1 MIKILQTAETL
12 GTSKEMSNPMF
23 QKRSNERLSFRKIS
37 LPFFTI
43 ILGIILCSIPF
54 LSRAS
59 HGQSPVSDIDHLGM
73 GTFSGNYTQSTT
85 DHVWLVFNANAGDVI
100 NVNLNTA
107 YQSLFWLYQSNTG
120 CIQVGN
126 SAANSCMTAKQQNG
140 PSNISS
146 YNINITST
154 GQYAIQADSY
164 VGQSGSYTIILSGST
179 ATSSL
184 CIPTAPTF
192 TTVPSNITANSISG
206 TSSVVNY
213 DVVASSGV
221 LSYSLS
227 GATVRTGSGT
237 GNGTFF
243 NVGVTNVS
251 VTTNSC
257 GTTATTNFSVTVY
270 PPATALN
277 FDGQN
282 DFVTIPHSADLN
294 SVNLT
299 VEAWIKTSNQSASNG
314 STNFSRG
321 IVNKYFSASGNGYNV
336 FIDGGKVYAWY
347 FGVTSNVFDSN
358 NNFSST
364 TNVADNNWHRVTFTV
379 DNSGGKIYID
389 GVLESSRGWS
399 GAPSVASTTQPLS
412 IGIYPT
418 STNLIPLNQ
427 TIFDGSIDEVRIW
440 NRSLCLGEIQ
450 NNIRELSLPQT
461 GLLAYYKLNQGFVN
475 ANNLSITT
483 LTDLSGNNR
492 TGTLSGFALSGLTSN
507 WVAGTVT
514 GISSTFIS
522 PIVTS
527 SNNGPVNTGSTINLA
542 ATGTGTFSW
551 TGPNGFS
558 SMLQNPII
566 TNATSINA
574 GTYTV
579 IFTNAQGCLATATTS
594 VVVNSLPA
602 GALNFDGLNDKVG
615 IPTLIANSQNFT
627 VEGWVKFSGTNY
639 GAIYSE
645 TTPGD
650 NNPMFSM
657 IANSNGTGF
666 EIVLRNGSQ
675 IGLVVGTTI
684 GKLTLNEWTHVAFAR
699 TSATTAQLY
708 INGNKTDD
716 FTFNNPN
723 FIAVSKGNIGV
734 RERAYEDGF
743 FKGSIDELRIWT
755 RALCGG
761 ELVNNL
767 NGEIS
772 LQQNGLAAYYKFNQG
787 FVNANNSTVTTLTD
801 LSGNNRTGTLS
812 GFALTGLTSNWVAG
826 TVTGTSLAF
835 SIPTP
840 TISANGPTTF
850 CPSGSVTLTASSGVS
865 YLWSNGAT
873 TSSINVT
880 STGSYSVTVTNSQGC
895 SATANATSVV
905 VQDLVNPTI
914 TLNGAAT
921 VQHAAFTLYT
931 DLGAVATD
939 NCSAT
944 LATTGVVNANIPAT
958 YTLTYTATDAS
969 GNSTTAT
976 RTIIVQDVIAPIVK
990 TKNIT
995 AQLNASG
1002 NVTITPQQVDNGS
1015 SDNSGTVTLSLD
1027 KTTFT
1032 CSDIINIVAN
1042 CPIDANYVSN
1052 PTNANSG
1059 PNGQTFIALSSG
1071 SLEKIDVISANPIQI
1086 RLREY
1091 VSDNLIDA
1099 FTGSILAISNSADGF
1114 NTYPGFTSFHFPN
1127 PPQIQA
1133 GTKYIFEI
1141 VGIGIAYHKIPGAY
1155 ADGTAVSSTNIGF
1168 TRDIPF
1174 KTFVCPSSNEV
1185 TLTATD
1191 ASGNSSTASAIVTV
1205 VDQIAPTIVSKPIS
1219 VTLTA
1224 NGTVSITPQ
1233 QVLQSGTDNCSGTIT
1248 YTLNKSVFGAQDA
1261 INSPVT
1267 VQLTGTDASGNA
1279 TTVPV
1284 QVTVID
1290 PVPVVITQNITIQLG
1305 PNGQANITPSQVDN
1319 GSSSVVGLALEG
1331 GLALS
1336 KSTFDCTNL
1345 GTNTVTLTATSSLGS
1360 TASATAV
1367 VTVEDNIAPSALTKN
1382 ITVQLDAAGNASIT
1396 ATDVN
1401 NGSTD
1406 NCSIATLTVSASTF
1420 TGANLGPNTVTLTV
1434 TDVSGNVSTATALVI
1449 VEDKISPVITSTQA
1463 NVIVPID
1470 AVNSPVILVNY
1481 AGNATATDN
1490 STSPSNIVITQTPVA
1505 GVILVQNV
1513 PLTVTLTATDASGNF
1528 ATQTFSVTALDQ
1540 TAPIVITQN
1549 ITVNLSAAGNAT
1561 ITAAQVDNGST
1572 DNVGIASIT
1581 LDKTSFS
1588 CANVGDNVVKLTVTD
1603 ASGNAAFAT
1612 ATVTVKDVTAP
1623 TITAPS
1629 SLTVNTDLNNCSAV
1643 VNYVTPTAADNCSVV
1658 TSANVVHVLNR
1669 GQQFFDFANNR
1680 FEAQNSP
1687 GLPLTFMP
1695 TDGQKMAVFL
1705 QNSGSTHYLYQNV
1718 SLPASGPILLTYDL
1732 KYTNHAGGFSTNQ
1745 FIAVQI
1751 RNASTNALL
1760 RTVFTT
1766 SPGSPAVTPMT
1777 SYSFNISEFA
1787 GQNVRLQ
1794 LVDATINSFF
1804 FDVLLDN
1811 VKITGSNLVNGS
1823 FESDYTAWTAFSSN
1837 SASGTWGIG
1846 YGPGTTMVQTAGLPS
1861 GSVFPIGLTL
1871 NTFKATDASG
1881 NVSNASFTVTV
1892 EDNQLPSVIVQNR
1905 TIQLN
1910 GLGNATITAAD
1921 INNGSTDNCGIA
1933 TIVLSKTSF
1942 DCTNV
1947 GANTVTLTVTDVNGN
1962 LSTATAVVTVE
1973 DNIAPIVFTQNRTI
1987 QLNATGNATITAAEI
2002 NNGSTDNC
2010 SIASIALSKTAF
2022 DCTNVG
2028 ANTVTLTLTDV
2039 NGNVSTATAVVTV
2052 EDNIAPIVFTQ
2063 NRTIQLNATGNATI
2077 TAAEIN
2083 NGSTDNC
2090 SIASIAL
2097 SKTSF
2102 DCTNVGANTVTL
2114 TVTDVNGNVSTATA
2128 IVTVEDNI
2136 APIVIVQNRT
2146 IQLNATGN
2154 ATITAADINNGSTDN
2169 CSIAS
2174 IALSK
2179 TSFDCTNVGANTVT
2193 LTVTD
2198 VNGNVSTATAVVTV
2212 EDNTAPIVITRNRT
2226 IQLNATGNATI
2237 TAADINNGST
2247 DNCSIASIALSKT
2260 AFDCSNVG
2268 ANTVTLTVT
2277 DVNGNVSTATAVVTV
2292 EDKIAPI
2299 VITQNLTIPLSGGT
2313 ATITAAQLNNGS
2325 TDNCGIASMTID
2337 KTSFDCGKIGN
2348 HTVTLIVTDIHGN
2361 VASKTATVTIVGEL
2375 TSSSIASIPTS
2386 STFTG
2391 GVSTNLYLGY
2401 GAQSTTLQV
2410 SNMVVGGNGTNPRF
2424 YTYSWTGLASS
2435 QLSST
2440 TSGSPVFTPTA
2451 GGYYTFNVLVTNK
2464 YGCTTSATIS
2474 ICVKDIR
2481 EVDKK
2486 GKYTGKVFICH
2497 APPGNPSNNNTLSIS
2512 VNAVAS
2518 HLSQHSEDR
2527 LGSCSDAPCAAPSNM
2542 MMSNNSTDGAATK
2555 EGKIELSLQNTELVA
2570 YPNPFSQNTTVS
2582 FKLPYT
2588 EEVAVL
2594 EMYDMRGVKIQSLFN
2609 GPANANQTYE
2619 VKFNGQEISAGSYTF
2634 RLITS
2639 KEVKIFKVVM
2649 NTN

>member
-1 MIKILQTAETL
+1 MKNIQYTAQKIKLYVLILVGFSVLSVNSTNAQSVYDNSKLRFGSGSEASINNTGNLQQPFYYNAVQALWRKLTFSSFSLDNAFALGGVKTDEWNVNGNIIQNPVLSNQTLDVSGYVST
-12 GTSKEMSNPMF
+12 GIN
-23 QKRSNERLSFRKIS
+23 RGYG
-37 LPFFTI
+37 TI
-43 ILGIILCSIPF
+43 ISTGNTTVNGQLMEVRNTYILPQSSAYIKVTSRVRNVSSTLMENVRIWIGTRDDWVGATDSPNKQKGNLVNGAFVQVPNATTRSSAVQITSGSEGVLFYTNSTKGNTVINSCCSFINVINQNP
-54 LSRAS
+54 L
-59 HGQSPVSDIDHLGM
+59 
-73 GTFSGNYTQSTT
+73 TSTT
-85 DHVWLVFNANAGDVI
+85 NITNDGSYAFYVRLNDLPVGATDEFSWYYAAGEIGNLPDIIADVAAVSGAVNNISYAAAEFRATTTISSTGYWLV
-100 NVNLNTA
+100 
-107 YQSLFWLYQSNTG
+107 
-120 CIQVGN
+120 
-126 SAANSCMTAKQQNG
+126 
-140 PSNISS
+140 
-146 YNINITST
+146 
-154 GQYAIQADSY
+154 
-164 VGQSGSYTIILSGST
+164 
-179 ATSSL
+179 
-184 CIPTAPTF
+184 APR
-192 TTVPSNITANSISG
+192 N
-206 TSSVVNY
+206 SVVPTPAQIKLGVNY
-213 DVVASSGV
+213 GSVTIASSG
-221 LSYSLS
+221 S
-227 GATVRTGSGT
+227 GAMVANVEKTFNLTGLTQNSLYDLY
-237 GNGTFF
+237 F
-243 NVGVTNVS
+243 VS
-251 VTTNSC
+251 QENINQVFSSVLAAPF
-257 GTTATTNFSVTVY
+257 ATLAA

-399 GAPSVASTTQPLS
+399 GAPSAASTTQPLS

-427 TIFDGSIDEVRIW
+427 TIFDGSIDEVRVW
-440 NRSLCLGEIQ
+440 NRALCLGEIQ
-450 NNIRELSLPQT
+450 NNIRELYLPQT

-475 ANNLSITT
+475 ANNSSITT

-492 TGTLSGFALSGLTSN
+492 TGTLSGFALSGSTSN
-507 WVAGTVT
+507 WVE
-514 GISSTFIS
+514 GI
-522 PIVTS
+522 
-527 SNNGPVNTGSTINLA
+527 
-542 ATGTGTFSW
+542 
-551 TGPNGFS
+551 
-558 SMLQNPII
+558 
-566 TNATSINA
+566 
-574 GTYTV
+574 
-579 IFTNAQGCLATATTS
+579 
-594 VVVNSLPA
+594 
-602 GALNFDGLNDKVG
+602 
-615 IPTLIANSQNFT
+615 
-627 VEGWVKFSGTNY
+627 
-639 GAIYSE
+639 
-645 TTPGD
+645 
-650 NNPMFSM
+650 
-657 IANSNGTGF
+657 
-666 EIVLRNGSQ
+666 
-675 IGLVVGTTI
+675 
-684 GKLTLNEWTHVAFAR
+684 
-699 TSATTAQLY
+699 
-708 INGNKTDD
+708 
-716 FTFNNPN
+716 
-723 FIAVSKGNIGV
+723 
-734 RERAYEDGF
+734 
-743 FKGSIDELRIWT
+743 
-755 RALCGG
+755 
-761 ELVNNL
+761 
-767 NGEIS
+767 
-772 LQQNGLAAYYKFNQG
+772 
-787 FVNANNSTVTTLTD
+787 
-801 LSGNNRTGTLS
+801 
-812 GFALTGLTSNWVAG
+812 
-826 TVTGTSLAF
+826 VTGTSAAF
-835 SIPTP
+835 SIPAP
-840 TISANGPTTF
+840 TITANGPTTF
-850 CPSGSVTLTASSGVS
+850 CPSGSVVLTASSGVS

-873 TSSINVT
+873 SQSINAT
-880 STGSYSVTVTNSQGC
+880 AAGNYSVTVTNASGC
-895 SATANATSVV
+895 SATANATSIVI
-905 VQDLVNPTI
+905 QDLVNPTI
-914 TLNGAAT
+914 TLNGST
-921 VQHAAFTLYT
+921 SVTHTAFTPYV

-939 NCSAT
+939 NCLAT

-969 GNSTTAT
+969 GNSTIAT
-976 RTIIVQDVIAPIVK
+976 RTIIVQDVIPPVAIA
-990 TKNIT
+990 KNII

-1002 NVTITPQQVDNGS
+1002 NVTITPSQVDNGSSDNSGGFTLSFASPDLVETFNNSTYSNKLQAVGTNNWLSGQAGTNGLNGQLVIKKTASGRTYIATTAADYITKDFVMTVVYSNTNVVSGGDILSFVGIGNPFITDGNSEPSTAIFLRQHNNANFGADGVMSRLNNTNRLYNQGITRIGEGLNRIRITKTGNILTFLLDRGNTGTFTSTATFDVSSATANQLTASNSYLFFGSGSTNFMVNSFEVSGGNGTPGVYSCANIGPNNVVLNVTDPSGNSSSTAAIITVVDQIAPSIVLNGAASITHTAFTPYLDLGAVATDNCSATLVTTGTVNTDIPATYTITYTATDASGNATTATRTVVVRDVTAPVVITKNITVALDATGNVSTTPAQVDNGS
-1015 SDNSGTVTLSLD
+1015 SDNSGTINLSLD
-1027 KTTFT
+1027 KTTFN
-1032 CSDIINIVAN
+1032 CSNL
-1042 CPIDANYVSN
+1042 
-1052 PTNANSG
+1052 G
-1059 PNGQTFIALSSG
+1059 PNPVTLSAIDPSG
-1071 SLEKIDVISANPIQI
+1071 NTNITTPAGVIGSWNFGSANPLKDLTGNWGDLIISGTASISNGFLDVNTGNSMARTSSYTGATI
-1086 RLREY
+1086 RSKTLISY
-1091 VSDNLIDA
+1091 VSLDDINARAGSALTIDRINSDVFDGIIYA
-1099 FTGSILAISNSADGF
+1099 EGQPNRWMNGSSNALRYQVL
-1114 NTYPGFTSFHFPN
+1114 NPGFAETAPNQLVQVALTYEEKPSNQVLISFYRNGVFYGSYTSNNFATWSAGDAEMIFGARHFAN
-1127 PPQIQA
+1127 GSQIGSMDAKIQKA
-1133 GTKYIFEI
+1133 MIFNRALTQLEI
-1141 VGIGIAYHKIPGAY
+1141 QNLY
-1155 ADGTAVSSTNIGF
+1155 SST
-1168 TRDIPF
+1168 
-1174 KTFVCPSSNEV
+1174 SN
-1185 TLTATD
+1185 
-1191 ASGNSSTASAIVTV
+1191 AIVTV
-1205 VDQIAPTIVSKPIS
+1205 VDQIAPIIVSKPVS
-1219 VTLTA
+1219 VTLTS

-1233 QVLQSGTDNCSGTIT
+1233 QVIQSGTDNCSGTIT
-1248 YTLNKSVFGAQDA
+1248 YTLSQSTFGATDA

-1267 VQLTGTDASGNA
+1267 IQLTGTDASGNA

-1290 PVPVVITQNITIQLG
+1290 PVPVVFTQNITIQLG
-1305 PNGQANITPSQVDN
+1305 ANGQATITPSQVDN

-1367 VTVEDNIAPSALTKN
+1367 VTVIDNIAP
-1382 ITVQLDAAGNASIT
+1382 I
-1396 ATDVN
+1396 
-1401 NGSTD
+1401 
-1406 NCSIATLTVSASTF
+1406 
-1420 TGANLGPNTVTLTV
+1420 
-1434 TDVSGNVSTATALVI
+1434 VI
-1449 VEDKISPVITSTQA
+1449 V
-1463 NVIVPID
+1463 
-1470 AVNSPVILVNY
+1470 L
-1481 AGNATATDN
+1481 
-1490 STSPSNIVITQTPVA
+1490 
-1505 GVILVQNV
+1505 
-1513 PLTVTLTATDASGNF
+1513 
-1528 ATQTFSVTALDQ
+1528 
-1540 TAPIVITQN
+1540 
-1549 ITVNLSAAGNAT
+1549 
-1561 ITAAQVDNGST
+1561 
-1572 DNVGIASIT
+1572 
-1581 LDKTSFS
+1581 
-1588 CANVGDNVVKLTVTD
+1588 
-1603 ASGNAAFAT
+1603 
-1612 ATVTVKDVTAP
+1612 
-1623 TITAPS
+1623 
-1629 SLTVNTDLNNCSAV
+1629 
-1643 VNYVTPTAADNCSVV
+1643 
-1658 TSANVVHVLNR
+1658 
-1669 GQQFFDFANNR
+1669 
-1680 FEAQNSP
+1680 
-1687 GLPLTFMP
+1687 
-1695 TDGQKMAVFL
+1695 
-1705 QNSGSTHYLYQNV
+1705 
-1718 SLPASGPILLTYDL
+1718 
-1732 KYTNHAGGFSTNQ
+1732 
-1745 FIAVQI
+1745 
-1751 RNASTNALL
+1751 
-1760 RTVFTT
+1760 
-1766 SPGSPAVTPMT
+1766 
-1777 SYSFNISEFA
+1777 
-1787 GQNVRLQ
+1787 
-1794 LVDATINSFF
+1794 
-1804 FDVLLDN
+1804 
-1811 VKITGSNLVNGS
+1811 
-1823 FESDYTAWTAFSSN
+1823 
-1837 SASGTWGIG
+1837 
-1846 YGPGTTMVQTAGLPS
+1846 
-1861 GSVFPIGLTL
+1861 
-1871 NTFKATDASG
+1871 
-1881 NVSNASFTVTV
+1881 
-1892 EDNQLPSVIVQNR
+1892 NR

-1910 GLGNATITAAD
+1910 ATGNATITAAD
-1921 INNGSTDNCGIA
+1921 INNGSTDNCSIA
-1933 TIVLSKTSF
+1933 SITLSKTAF

-1962 LSTATAVVTVE
+1962 VSSATAVVTVE

-1987 QLNATGNATITAAEI
+1987 QLNATGNATITGADI

-2010 SIASIALSKTAF
+2010 GI
-2022 DCTNVG
+2022 
-2028 ANTVTLTLTDV
+2028 
-2039 NGNVSTATAVVTV
+2039 
-2052 EDNIAPIVFTQ
+2052 
-2063 NRTIQLNATGNATI
+2063 ATI
-2077 TAAEIN
+2077 V
-2083 NGSTDNC
+2083 
-2090 SIASIAL
+2090 L

-2146 IQLNATGN
+2146 IQLNTTGN

-2179 TSFDCTNVGANTVT
+2179 TAFDCTNVGANTVT

-2212 EDNTAPIVITRNRT
+2212 EDNTAPIVFTQNKTIQLNATGNATITAADINNGSTDNCSIASITLSKTAFDCTNVGANTVTLTVTDIHGNVSTATAVVTVGDNIAPIVFTQNRTIQLNATGNATITAAEINNGSTDNCSIASITLSKTAFDCTNVGANTVTLTVTDIHGNVSTATAVVTVEDNIAPIVFTQNRTIQLNAAGTATITAAEINNGSTDNCSIASIALSKTAFDCTNVGANTVTLTVTDVNGNVSTATAVVTVEDKIAPIVFTQNRTIQLNAAGTATITAAEINNGSTDNCSIASIALSKTAFDCTNVGANTVTLTVTDIHGNVSTATAVVTVEDNIAPIVFTQNRT

-2247 DNCSIASIALSKT
+2247 DNCSIASNTLSKT
-2260 AFDCSNVG
+2260 AFDCTNVG

-2348 HTVTLIVTDIHGN
+2348 HTVTLTVTDIHGN

-2424 YTYSWTGLASS
+2424 YTYVWTGSASS

-2440 TSGSPVFTPTA
+2440 TSMSPVFTPTA

-2486 GKYTGKVFICH
+2486 GKFTGKVFICH

-2609 GPANANQTYE
+2609 GSANANQTYE

-2649 NTN
+2649 STN

>member
-1 MIKILQTAETL
+1 MKNVQIIIHKLKYSTLILLSILTFGFSSTKAQSVYDNSKLRFGTGVEASVNNTGNLQQPFYYNSIQALWRQLTYANYSLDNAFALGGDKTNEWNINGNIIQNPVLANQTL
-12 GTSKEMSNPMF
+12 NTSGYVSTGPNKGYG
-23 QKRSNERLSFRKIS
+23 
-37 LPFFTI
+37 TI
-43 ILGIILCSIPF
+43 ISTGNITVNGQLMEVRNTYILPQSSAYIKVTSRVRNVSSALMENVRIWIGTRDDWVGDTDVPNKQKGNLVNGAFVQVPNATTRSSAIQITSGAEGVLFYTNSTKGNTVVNSCCSFINVINQNP
-54 LSRAS
+54 L
-59 HGQSPVSDIDHLGM
+59 
-73 GTFSGNYTQSTT
+73 TSTT
-85 DHVWLVFNANAGDVI
+85 NITNDGSYAFYVRLNDLPVGSSDEFSWYYAAGEIGNLPDIIADVAAVSGAVSNISYTTADFKATTSINSIGYWLVAPR
-100 NVNLNTA
+100 
-107 YQSLFWLYQSNTG
+107 
-120 CIQVGN
+120 N
-126 SAANSCMTAKQQNG
+126 SAA
-140 PSNISS
+140 
-146 YNINITST
+146 
-154 GQYAIQADSY
+154 
-164 VGQSGSYTIILSGST
+164 
-179 ATSSL
+179 
-184 CIPTAPTF
+184 PTASQIKLGVNYGAVT
-192 TTVPSNITANSISG
+192 ITANGSG
-206 TSSVVNY
+206 SMLANVEKTFNLSGLTQGSLYDLYFVSQENTNQVFSSVL
-213 DVVASSGV
+213 AAPF
-221 LSYSLS
+221 
-227 GATVRTGSGT
+227 ATL
-237 GNGTFF
+237 
-243 NVGVTNVS
+243 
-251 VTTNSC
+251 
-257 GTTATTNFSVTVY
+257 AAL
-270 PPATALN
+270 PATALN

-282 DFVTIPHSADLN
+282 DFITIPHNAAFN
-294 SVNLT
+294 TPNLT
-299 VEAWIKTSNQSASNG
+299 VEAWIKTTNTSISNG

-321 IVNKYFSASGNGYNV
+321 IANKYLSASLNGWNLY
-336 FIDGGKVYAWY
+336 IDGGRIHAWY
-347 FGVTSNVFDSN
+347 FGNATNIYEPNLFK
-358 NNFSST
+358 ST
-364 TNVADNNWHRVTFTV
+364 TNVADNNWHRITFTV
-379 DNSGGKIYID
+379 DASGGKIYID
-389 GVLESSRGWS
+389 GVLESTRGWS
-399 GAPSVASTTQPLS
+399 GAPSTTTTTQNVS
-412 IGIYPT
+412 VGVYPT
-418 STNLIPLNQ
+418 PNLPLNQ
-427 TIFDGSIDEVRIW
+427 TVFDGSIDEVRIW
-440 NRSLCLGEIQ
+440 NRALCLGEIQ

-461 GLLAYYKLNQGFVN
+461 GLLAYYKLNQGLVSS
-475 ANNLSITT
+475 NNLSITT

-492 TGTLSGFALSGLTSN
+492 TGTLSNFALTGSTSN
-507 WVAGTVT
+507 WV
-514 GISSTFIS
+514 
-522 PIVTS
+522 
-527 SNNGPVNTGSTINLA
+527 
-542 ATGTGTFSW
+542 
-551 TGPNGFS
+551 
-558 SMLQNPII
+558 
-566 TNATSINA
+566 
-574 GTYTV
+574 
-579 IFTNAQGCLATATTS
+579 
-594 VVVNSLPA
+594 
-602 GALNFDGLNDKVG
+602 
-615 IPTLIANSQNFT
+615 
-627 VEGWVKFSGTNY
+627 E
-639 GAIYSE
+639 
-645 TTPGD
+645 
-650 NNPMFSM
+650 
-657 IANSNGTGF
+657 
-666 EIVLRNGSQ
+666 
-675 IGLVVGTTI
+675 
-684 GKLTLNEWTHVAFAR
+684 
-699 TSATTAQLY
+699 
-708 INGNKTDD
+708 
-716 FTFNNPN
+716 
-723 FIAVSKGNIGV
+723 
-734 RERAYEDGF
+734 
-743 FKGSIDELRIWT
+743 
-755 RALCGG
+755 
-761 ELVNNL
+761 
-767 NGEIS
+767 
-772 LQQNGLAAYYKFNQG
+772 
-787 FVNANNSTVTTLTD
+787 
-801 LSGNNRTGTLS
+801 
-812 GFALTGLTSNWVAG
+812 G
-826 TVTGTSLAF
+826 TVTGTSAAF

-895 SATANATSVV
+895 LATANSTSVV

-1205 VDQIAPTIVSKPIS
+1205 VDQIAPTIVSKPVS

-1367 VTVEDNIAPSALTKN
+1367 VTVEDNIAPSVLTKN

-1396 ATDVN
+1396 ATDIN

-1434 TDVSGNVSTATALVI
+1434 TDVSGNVSSATALVI

-1490 STSPSNIVITQTPVA
+1490 STSPSNIVITQSPVA

-1528 ATQTFSVTALDQ
+1528 ATQTFSVTAVDQ

-1910 GLGNATITAAD
+1910 ATGNATITAAE
-1921 INNGSTDNCGIA
+1921 INNGSTDNCSIA
-1933 TIVLSKTSF
+1933 SIALSKTAF

-1962 LSTATAVVTVE
+1962 VSTATAVVTVE

-1987 QLNATGNATITAAEI
+1987 QLNATGIATITAAEI

-2299 VITQNLTIPLSGGT
+2299 VITQNLTISLSGGT

-2410 SNMVVGGNGTNPRF
+2410 SNMVVGGNGTNPRS

-2435 QLSST
+2435 QQSST

-2588 EEVAVL
+2588 EDVAVL

-2649 NTN
+2649 STN